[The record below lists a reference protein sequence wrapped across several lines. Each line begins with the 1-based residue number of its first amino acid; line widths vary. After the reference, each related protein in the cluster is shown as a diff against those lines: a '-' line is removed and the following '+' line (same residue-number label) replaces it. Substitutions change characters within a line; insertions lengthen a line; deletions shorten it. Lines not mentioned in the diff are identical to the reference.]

1 MTFETTRRALHG
13 AAELLLAGPQF
24 DRSGTIRLRITPGG
38 FGTVAEPDLRIDG
51 DQLVTNEAR
60 LPLKGTCDDLAAAAG
75 LRVRTLTDVYRDGSG
90 VTPGEELDVDPHA
103 ARLIADAF
111 AEGDRELREFAPD
124 QTPVLWPEHFDL
136 GISVDEVNYGISPG
150 DEHIAEPYA
159 YVGPWRQRT
168 GSFWNTAFG
177 AARPLAEL
185 GSIAGFLAD
194 GRAAAAKD

>member
-13 AAELLLAGPQF
+13 IAELVLAGPQY
-24 DRSGTIRLRITPGG
+24 DRSGTIRLRIRPGG

-51 DQLVTNEAR
+51 DQLVTDGVR
-60 LPLKGTCDDLAAAAG
+60 LPLKGTCGDLAAGAG
-75 LRVRTLTDVYRDGSG
+75 VRLRALGDVYRDGSG
-90 VTPGEELDVDPHA
+90 VTPDEQLDIDPSA

-111 AEGDRELREFAPD
+111 AEGDRALREFAPD

-136 GISVDEVNYGISPG
+136 GITLDEVNYGVSPG
-150 DEHIAEPYA
+150 DGHFAEPYA

-177 AARPLAEL
+177 AAYPLTRL
-185 GSIAGFLAD
+185 DSIVGFFRD
-194 GRAAAAKD
+194 GRAETAKG